1 MKIKNL
7 KSGNMIKCDGAQFK
21 KLLKIQNTIGT
32 IYFEK
37 KSLAACVSKTKTK
50 TKTSLPNENPEKKV
64 KCSTNPKGTP
74 PCKEGF
80 TKKPNKKGEM
90 CCYKNT
96 KTNAEKKEKKEAP
109 RPKSVAKTTTSKKS
123 SPPKNE
129 TTRNKCNEDLHN
141 GIKGSDLEQIKK
153 AIENGANV
161 NHVEENTKETPLFK
175 AITTKLEII
184 DLLVKAGANV
194 NARNKYDET
203 VLHKACEYEDV
214 ELIMYLLGKEVDVNA
229 VDDQGKTPLL
239 VALYGYISDEKE
251 RLEIVRKFI
260 EKGANVNVKDTIDK
274 NTPLHLACDKGD
286 IEIVK
291 LLVENKANTKEK
303 NGDDETPYEV
313 AKIRGYRNIASF
325 LSKKMKE

>member
-1 MKIKNL
+1 MKTIKNL
-7 KSGNMIKCDGAQFK
+7 KTGNMINCDGAQFK

-37 KSLAACVSKTKTK
+37 RSLAACDSKTRTK

-90 CCYKNT
+90 CCYKES
-96 KTNAEKKEKKEAP
+96 KEKEKKQQP
-109 RPKSVAKTTTSKKS
+109 RPKSVPKTTTSKKS

-129 TTRNKCNEDLHN
+129 TTKNKCNEDLHK
-141 GIKGSDLEQIKK
+141 GIMSSDLELIKK
-153 AIENGANV
+153 AIANGANV

-175 AITTKLEII
+175 AITTKIEII
-184 DLLVKAGANV
+184 DLLVKAGADV

-214 ELIMYLLGKEVDVNA
+214 ELIMYLLGKEADVNA

-239 VALYGYISDEKE
+239 VALYGYIPDEEE
-251 RLEIVRKFI
+251 RLDIVRKFI
-260 EKGANVNVKDTIDK
+260 EKGANVNVMDTIDK

-286 IEIVK
+286 NEIVK
-291 LLVENKANTKEK
+291 MLVENKADMKVK
-303 NGDDETPYEV
+303 NGNGETPYDV
-313 AKIRGYRNIASF
+313 AKIRGYKNIASF
-325 LSKKMKE
+325 LSKHMKK

>member
-1 MKIKNL
+1 MKTIKNL
-7 KSGNMIKCDGAQFK
+7 KTGNMINCDGVQFK

-37 KSLAACVSKTKTK
+37 NSLAACDSTTHPKT
-50 TKTSLPNENPEKKV
+50 KV

-80 TKKPNKKGEM
+80 NKKPNKKGEM

-96 KTNAEKKEKKEAP
+96 KKNNVEP
-109 RPKSVAKTTTSKKS
+109 FSSKSVPKTSKTSTSKKS

-129 TTRNKCNEDLHN
+129 TTKNKCNEDLQN
-141 GIKGSDLEQIKK
+141 GIMRSDLELMKK
-153 AIENGANV
+153 AIANGANV
-161 NHVEENTKETPLFK
+161 NQVEENTKESPLFK
-175 AITTKLEII
+175 AITTKIEII
-184 DLLVKAGANV
+184 DMLVKAGADV

-214 ELIMYLLGKEVDVNA
+214 ELIMYLLGKEADVNV

-239 VALYGYISDEKE
+239 VALYGYIPDEEE
-251 RLEIVRKFI
+251 RLDIVRKFI

-286 IEIVK
+286 NEIVK
-291 LLVENKANTKEK
+291 ILVENKADIKVK
-303 NGDDETPYEV
+303 NGNGETPYDV
-313 AKIRGYRNIASF
+313 AKIRGYKNIASF
-325 LSKKMKE
+325 LSKNMKNKFNRK